1 MAENSNDLVLNAAK
15 LETQTQS
22 IEQLTKSLETEEKLK
37 GKILEMQKQKEK
49 QIKDKIDAIHY
60 QKYGSP

>member
-49 QIKDKIDAIHY
+49 QIKDKIDAIH
-60 QKYGSP
+60 